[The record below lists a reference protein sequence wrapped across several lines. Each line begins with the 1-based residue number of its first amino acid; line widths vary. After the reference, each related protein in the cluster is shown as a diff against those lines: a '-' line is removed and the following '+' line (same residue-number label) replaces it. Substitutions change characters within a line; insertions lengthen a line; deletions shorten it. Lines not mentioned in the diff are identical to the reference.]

1 MKAARRRLDVLLVER
16 GVVQSRQ
23 RALALIM
30 AGDVWVNGQRLIKA
44 GTLVHE
50 DVTIRITGKEIPYV
64 SRGGLKLEAALRK
77 FKIDVTG
84 FRCLDVGA
92 STGGFTDCLLQH
104 GATRVT
110 AVDVG
115 YGQLHWK
122 LRSDPR
128 VTVIERT
135 NVRHL
140 SARAVPEAVELVCI
154 DVSFISLKIVVPA
167 ILPFVKRPGYI
178 ICLIKPQFE
187 VGKRLVGKGGVV
199 RDRTLHKRVIE
210 DLCRTFT
217 DMGLHQL
224 GVIPSPILGPKGNQE
239 YLAYLATDPSQ

>member
-30 AGDVWVNGQRLIKA
+30 AGDVWVNGQRLTKA

-84 FRCLDVGA
+84 LRCLDVGA

-154 DVSFISLKIVVPA
+154 DVSFISLKIVVPV

-199 RDRTLHKRVIE
+199 RDPTLHKRVIQ
-210 DLCRTFT
+210 DLSSTFT

-239 YLAYLATDPSQ
+239 YLAYLATDPS